1 MLIAAL
7 GSLKCKYGI
16 SIHSHLYPMRR
27 TKVAQPRKRLVS
39 NVSTSIYLIV
49 VQNVCLTARC
59 YIYPDVSR
67 LNIATVSPLRDKSPT
82 IVS

>member
-1 MLIAAL
+1 MLVAAL
-7 GSLKCKYGI
+7 DSLKCKYGI
-16 SIHSHLYPMRR
+16 S
-27 TKVAQPRKRLVS
+27 RLVS

-67 LNIATVSPLRDKSPT
+67 LNIAVVSPLRDKSPT